1 MRAFLL
7 CNLSGRWEVSVEVL
21 SYDPATHR
29 MRVKTAKRF
38 GGGEHDRIFNPK
50 EGYNRT
56 DFRIVTVNDV
66 GELNAKLAELRAR
79 HQAGEAHRQAP
90 G

>member
-7 CNLSGRWEVSVEVL
+7 CNLSGQWEVSVEVL
-21 SYDPATHR
+21 SYDKATNR

-38 GGGEHDRIFNPK
+38 GGDEYERIFLPNSRH
-50 EGYNRT
+50 NRT
-56 DFRIVTVNDV
+56 DYRIITVNDV

-79 HQAGEAHRQAP
+79 HQAGEAHGEGAR
-90 G
+90 

>member
-7 CNLSGRWEVSVEVL
+7 CNLSGQWEVSVEVL
-21 SYDPATHR
+21 SYDKATHR

-38 GGGEHDRIFNPK
+38 GSIEYDRIFLPDSK
-50 EGYNRT
+50 YNRS
-56 DFRIVTVNDV
+56 DFRIIAVNDA

-79 HQAGEAHRQAP
+79 HQAREAHGETP